1 MKTLLSTTAMV
12 LALGFPAMTLAQE
25 AAPAAEAQAQAK
37 SADMSGFLAER
48 GQSDF
53 NASDLMGH
61 DVYARHISDE
71 TQVSDDHASISAD
84 GTHVMKRMTA
94 AALDDMDNI
103 GQVNE
108 IVLSEDG
115 QVRALVIGV
124 GGFLGVGERDVAVTM
139 DQVTFAFDTEDASEM
154 YVVVNTGTSM
164 LEAAPGYD
172 RSAIQGDAS
181 DATDRMAAQA
191 SDETPTEQATFTAPE
206 MEREGY
212 GRVSGSEISTEMLM
226 GKTVYDVKETDVG
239 TVIDIIL
246 DDAGTGT
253 EVVIDFGGFLG
264 MGKSQVAI
272 AYDELTFLINDDEDD
287 IRLYVDATKEQIQ
300 RRPKHV
306 AM

>member
-25 AAPAAEAQAQAK
+25 AAPAAEAQAQAQ

-48 GQSDF
+48 GQSDV

-61 DVYARHISDE
+61 DVYARRISDE
-71 TQVSDDHASISAD
+71 TQESDDQASGSAD
-84 GTHVMKRMTA
+84 GTHVMKMMNA

-139 DQVTFAFDTEDASEM
+139 DQVTFAYDTEDASEM
-154 YVVVNTGTSM
+154 YVVLNTGTEM
-164 LEAAPGYD
+164 LESAPAYD
-172 RSAIQGDAS
+172 GTAMQDDAS
-181 DATDRMAAQA
+181 DATDRMAAKA
-191 SDETPTEQATFTAPE
+191 TDDTPTEQVSLTAPE

-212 GRVSGSEISTEMLM
+212 RRVSGSEISTEMLM
-226 GKTVYDVKETDVG
+226 GKTVYDVTETDVG
-239 TVIDIIL
+239 TVTDIVL

-300 RRPKHV
+300 SRPKHV